1 VRRTRL
7 LISTRKTVAVAA
19 AVAGAA
25 AAEGLAR
32 APVDGDVASR
42 LGEGMYVPGYGQAEA
57 ADVGGGVHGRWI
69 DLGYDDG
76 NFINWHQ
83 YVTVYFLTP
92 VPPASSIVWIFP

>member
-1 VRRTRL
+1 VAIDRSLIPFGTR
-7 LISTRKTVAVAA
+7 
-19 AVAGAA
+19 
-25 AAEGLAR
+25 
-32 APVDGDVASR
+32 
-42 LGEGMYVPGYGQAEA
+42 MYVPGYGQAEA

-92 VPPASSIVWIFP
+92 VPPASSIVRIFP